1 MSDKG
6 AIVMRERCHATVSK
20 RWAKE
25 PRRCKFTSLR
35 GPYCW
40 QHMKQF
46 RNFRIKKS
54 NKHDGYGLFTTE
66 DIPANKMICGY
77 EGDRVVTHD
86 NIKNPFMLK
95 IKKRPPTYID
105 ASKTNIKQEGRW
117 VKDPPGPN
125 NAEIVL
131 QNGKAYLYSIKDIPA
146 NTEITAAHKIAEE
159 PKAEPEP
166 IPKRRILKKPTHR
179 LLPRRKP
186 QTKTRQEIIDER
198 YQKKLIIR
206 LQFIRKL
213 FHDSNFAKQLGIK
226 VNPKKTITIP
236 KQDDSTID
244 QYHKRLEKKVK
255 EQEKALMN
263 YINKNPQ
270 AKVDHIKVIDM
281 IDALIKKKKPKLQ
294 EE

>member
-1 MSDKG
+1 MSQKE
-6 AIVMRERCHATVSK
+6 IVMRERCHATVSK

-25 PRRCKFTSLR
+25 PRRCKFTTLR
-35 GPYCW
+35 GQYCW
-40 QHMKQF
+40 QHEQQL

-54 NKHDGYGLFTTE
+54 NKHDGFGLFTTE

-77 EGDRVVTHD
+77 EGDRAVTHD
-86 NIKNPFMLK
+86 NVKNPYMLK

-105 ASKTNIKQEGRW
+105 ASRTNIKQEGRW
-117 VKDPPGPN
+117 VKDPAGPN

-131 QNGKAYLYSIKDIPA
+131 QDGKAYLYSIKDIPA
-146 NTEITAAHKIAEE
+146 NTEITATHKIVEKAEE
-159 PKAEPEP
+159 PKP
-166 IPKRRILKKPTHR
+166 IPKRRIIKKPTHR

-186 QTKTRQEIIDER
+186 QTKTRQEIFDER
-198 YQKKLIIR
+198 YQKKLKIR

-213 FHDSNFAKQLGIK
+213 FHDQNFAKQLGIK
-226 VNPKKTITIP
+226 VNPKKTVTIP
-236 KQDDSTID
+236 KQDDLTID
-244 QYHKRLEKKVK
+244 QYHNRLEKKVR

-263 YINKNPQ
+263 YIKTNPRT
-270 AKVDHIKVIDM
+270 KIDHIKVIEM